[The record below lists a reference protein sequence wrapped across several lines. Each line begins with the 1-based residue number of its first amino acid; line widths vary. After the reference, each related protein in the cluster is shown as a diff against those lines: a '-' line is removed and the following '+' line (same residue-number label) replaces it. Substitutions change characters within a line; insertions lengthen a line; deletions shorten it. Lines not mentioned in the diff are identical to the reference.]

1 MHLLRAPRFLLAAGC
16 LAAGLVGG
24 LVAAE
29 RSSASMASAATS
41 FLSSLSPEQRQ
52 QATFAFDSDERQHW
66 HFIPTE
72 GFPRKGLTL
81 KEMSRAAA

>member
-1 MHLLRAPRFLLAAGC
+1 MQLLRAPRVLLAAGC

-29 RSSASMASAATS
+29 RSSAAMATAATS

-52 QATFAFDSDERQHW
+52 KATFAFEL
-66 HFIPTE
+66 
-72 GFPRKGLTL
+72 G
-81 KEMSRAAA
+81 RAAALALHSDRGLPAEGPDARR